1 MRVALNMIDLAG
13 PYVNVSHLEVKDG
26 VVNMDWKMGGSVNVN
41 QSTLYAL
48 PVSCMEKHKRIFEIL
63 GDYLKEKSEN
73 QYEISSETLIKKRG
87 NSEELYNLI
96 DKKFVKMKSN

>member
-1 MRVALNMIDLAG
+1 MDGHIPRNMRVALNMIDLAG
-13 PYVNVSHLEVKDG
+13 PYINVSHLEVQND

-48 PVSCMEKHKRIFEIL
+48 PVSCKDKHKRISEIL
-63 GDYLKEKSEN
+63 GDYLKEKNEN

-87 NSEELYNLI
+87 DSE
-96 DKKFVKMKSN
+96 